1 MRWSDLFAERTN
13 GEACDVIAEYPY
25 VDEEGKT
32 LFVVER
38 LFPKSFRQKRPDG
51 AGGWIN
57 NRKGVRPVLYRLP
70 QVLAAVASGDTV
82 YIVEGEKDVAAL
94 ERLGAR
100 GAAVRLRRRGP
111 RAATRSH
118 PAGLTAREAEVLE
131 LVAEGLTNAE
141 IAERL
146 VVSRRTVDHHVSSI
160 LSKLDVPTRA
170 RAIAKLSNATDVAA
184 G

>member
-1 MRWSDLFAERTN
+1 MSWGAHKPVDAVLAKLDRVSKSGGKWTARCPAHEDRNPSLSVAEGDDGRVLLQCFAGCPTESVVRAIGMRWSDLFAERTN

-94 ERLGAR
+94 ERLG
-100 GAAVRLRRRGP
+100 
-111 RAATRSH
+111 
-118 PAGLTAREAEVLE
+118 LTDRKS
-131 LVAEGLTNAE
+131 
-141 IAERL
+141 
-146 VVSRRTVDHHVSSI
+146 VV
-160 LSKLDVPTRA
+160 
-170 RAIAKLSNATDVAA
+170 
-184 G
+184 